1 MALISLAFV
10 ALLLPAALS
19 HPQPAGGEGFDLGLA
34 AAAAEEKRDGQLE
47 PRAITTS
54 TIVVTTP
61 TTPATKTTTSS
72 SSSPRT
78 TTTTTTTTSVV
89 VAVST
94 TRSKCPSPPPTVT
107 PIRCKRGLVISG
119 SYADALVKAFSNSP
133 KICWME
139 NWYSAP
145 FKNLAASIKFIPQD
159 YGKDSN
165 LDGTWTRNAE
175 TAITV
180 NNATHFLGFGEPHTD
195 GHLHM
200 EPQEAVNLWLKD
212 LEPYACRG
220 VKLGAPSIV
229 QNGRPWL
236 TDFINKCEQAG
247 CTIGFLS
254 CHWYWRADQFEDF
267 KSNVLQCIQLAN
279 GKYPVWVT
287 NFQASG
293 DSLAQTAFLDKAVP
307 WLESLSQVQQYGYV
321 AIDKDNGFLGPNQQG
336 LSDLGYHYAN
346 M

>member
-1 MALISLAFV
+1 MALFSLAFI

-19 HPQPAGGEGFDLGLA
+19 HPQPVGGEGFNLGLA
-34 AAAAEEKRDGQLE
+34 AAAEEERDGRLE

-54 TIVVTTP
+54 TTIVVTTP
-61 TTPATKTTTSS
+61 TTPAATKTTSS
-72 SSSPRT
+72 SNPPKT
-78 TTTTTTTTSVV
+78 TTTTTTV

-94 TRSKCPSPPPTVT
+94 TRSKCPSPPAVT

-200 EPQEAVNLWLKD
+200 EPAEAVTLWLKE
-212 LEPYACRG
+212 LEPYACR
-220 VKLGAPSIV
+220 VKIGAPSIV
-229 QNGRPWL
+229 QNGRAWL
-236 TDFINKCEQAG
+236 ADFISKCEAAG
-247 CTIGFLS
+247 CTISFLS

-267 KSNVLQCIQLAN
+267 KTNVQKCIQLAN

-293 DSLAQTAFLDKAVP
+293 DSLAQSAFLDKAVP

>member
-1 MALISLAFV
+1 MLYQMPFINLAFV
-10 ALLLPAALS
+10 SLLLPAALT
-19 HPQPAGGEGFDLGLA
+19 HPQPVGEGFDLGLA
-34 AAAAEEKRDGQLE
+34 AELDGGLE

-54 TIVVTTP
+54 TNIVTTP
-61 TTPATKTTTSS
+61 PETISS
-72 SSSPRT
+72 SKT
-78 TTTTTTTTSVV
+78 
-89 VAVST
+89 VAVS
-94 TRSKCPSPPPTVT
+94 TRSKCPPPVVT

-145 FKNLAASIKFIPQD
+145 FKNLAPSIKFIPQN
-159 YGKDSN
+159 YGKESN

-175 TAITV
+175 TAIA

-195 GHLHM
+195 GRLHM
-200 EPQEAVNLWLKD
+200 EPAEAVSLWLKE
-212 LEPYACRG
+212 LEPYACR

-229 QNGRPWL
+229 QNGRLWL
-236 TDFINKCEQAG
+236 SDFISRCEAAG
-247 CTIGFLS
+247 CSISFLS

-267 KSNVLQCIQLAN
+267 KGNVNKCIQLAN

-293 DSLAQTAFLDKAVP
+293 DSAAQKAFIEKAVP

-336 LSDLGYHYAN
+336 LSDLGKRYAN
-346 M
+346 L

>member
-1 MALISLAFV
+1 MLCQMPLINLAFFV
-10 ALLLPAALS
+10 ALLLPAALT
-19 HPQPAGGEGFDLGLA
+19 HPQPGGEGFDLGLA
-34 AAAAEEKRDGQLE
+34 AEKLDGGLK

-54 TIVVTTP
+54 AIVVTTP
-61 TTPATKTTTSS
+61 SKTISS
-72 SSSPRT
+72 SKT
-78 TTTTTTTTSVV
+78 
-89 VAVST
+89 
-94 TRSKCPSPPPTVT
+94 KCPSPVVT

-145 FKNLAASIKFIPQD
+145 FKNLAASIKFIPQN

-175 TAITV
+175 TAIT
-180 NNATHFLGFGEPHTD
+180 NGGATHFLGFGEPHTD
-195 GHLHM
+195 GRLHM
-200 EPQEAVNLWLKD
+200 EPAEAVSLWLKE
-212 LEPYACRG
+212 LEPYACR

-236 TDFINKCEQAG
+236 ADFISKCEAAG
-247 CTIGFLS
+247 CTISFLS

-267 KSNVLQCIQLAN
+267 KGNVNQCIQLAN

-293 DSLAQTAFLDKAVP
+293 DSAAQMAFLDKAVP
-307 WLESLSQVQQYGYV
+307 WLESLPQVQQYGYV

-336 LSDLGYHYAN
+336 LSDLGKRYAN

>member
-19 HPQPAGGEGFDLGLA
+19 HPQPAGGEGLEFGFAAA
-34 AAAAEEKRDGQLE
+34 AAAAEEERDGRLE

-54 TIVVTTP
+54 TIVFTTP

-72 SSSPRT
+72 SSSPKT
-78 TTTTTTTTSVV
+78 TTTL

-94 TRSKCPSPPPTVT
+94 TRSKCPSPPAVT

-175 TAITV
+175 TAISV

-200 EPQEAVNLWLKD
+200 EPAEAVTLWLKD
-212 LEPYACRG
+212 LEPYACR

-236 TDFINKCEQAG
+236 TDFISKCEQAG
-247 CTIGFLS
+247 CTISFLS

-267 KSNVLQCIQLAN
+267 KSNVQKCIQLAN

-293 DSLAQTAFLDKAVP
+293 DSVAQTAFLDKAVP

>member
-1 MALISLAFV
+1 MPPISLAFI
-10 ALLLPAALS
+10 ALLLPVALA
-19 HPQPAGGEGFDLGLA
+19 HPQPVSDRSGLGLA
-34 AAAAEEKRDGQLE
+34 VEPVGGLE
-47 PRAITTS
+47 PRAIITS
-54 TIVVTTP
+54 
-61 TTPATKTTTSS
+61 ATKTSS
-72 SSSPRT
+72 TISQTIAVISSTKPISGFET
-78 TTTTTTTTSVV
+78 A
-89 VAVST
+89 AVT
-94 TRSKCPSPPPTVT
+94 TRSKCLLPVVT
-107 PIRCKRGLVISG
+107 PIRCKRGLVMSG

-133 KICWME
+133 KICWVE

-145 FKNLAASIKFIPQD
+145 FQNLAPSIKFIPQD

-165 LDGTWTRNAE
+165 LDGTWTRNAK
-175 TAITV
+175 TAIE

-200 EPQEAVNLWLKD
+200 EPAEAVSLWLKEI
-212 LEPYACRG
+212 EPYACR

-236 TDFINKCEQAG
+236 TDFINKCEAAG
-247 CTIGFLS
+247 CTISFLS

-267 KSNVLQCIQLAN
+267 KSNVIKCIQLAN

-293 DSLAQTAFLDKAVP
+293 DSTAQKKFLEQAVP
-307 WLESLSQVQQYGYV
+307 WLESKEGVSQYGYV
-321 AIDKDNGFLGPNQQG
+321 AIDKDNGFLGPGQQG
-336 LSDLGYHYAN
+336 LSDLGKYYAN